1 MLLSSEWVD
10 ADTAAEW
17 GLVLE
22 VVPDDE
28 LLTHATTAARTIA
41 ARNLASV
48 QAVKRTMLEWRT
60 GAVERA
66 LATEAE
72 EFGPLLRTR
81 RTGVS

>member
-1 MLLSSEWVD
+1 
-10 ADTAAEW
+10 
-17 GLVLE
+17 
-22 VVPDDE
+22 
-28 LLTHATTAARTIA
+28 
-41 ARNLASV
+41 
-48 QAVKRTMLEWRT
+48 MLEWRT